1 MLAPFSRLWAEPV
14 LDSAL
19 RSEGLGSADRQ
30 RMQSTRRELS
40 EREVTSLGPSFDLL
54 PSAPARVQPPEL
66 SPRPRLLWR
75 KRAPHPS
82 HRSYPGSWV
91 KVGRPSC
98 FGEVTAAFSRLHRRQ
113 SLRKR
118 SSPARAAP
126 APLQPAPSL
135 QVRELWA
142 VAGRAALRKGRPRWL
157 NAGVWRRDSRLRAGG
172 LDRVF
177 HWVARERGCPAKTS
191 SSSAKQCGT
200 RERGRTSITHD
211 RVGTL

>member
-98 FGEVTAAFSRLHRRQ
+98 FGEVTAAFRRLHRRQ
-113 SLRKR
+113 RPPKALVSGQSCACT
-118 SSPARAAP
+118 SSARAFFASP
-126 APLQPAPSL
+126 
-135 QVRELWA
+135 
-142 VAGRAALRKGRPRWL
+142 RALGSS
-157 NAGVWRRDSRLRAGG
+157 GSS
-172 LDRVF
+172 
-177 HWVARERGCPAKTS
+177 CTS
-191 SSSAKQCGT
+191 EGSAAMA
-200 RERGRTSITHD
+200 ERGRLAT
-211 RVGTL
+211 G